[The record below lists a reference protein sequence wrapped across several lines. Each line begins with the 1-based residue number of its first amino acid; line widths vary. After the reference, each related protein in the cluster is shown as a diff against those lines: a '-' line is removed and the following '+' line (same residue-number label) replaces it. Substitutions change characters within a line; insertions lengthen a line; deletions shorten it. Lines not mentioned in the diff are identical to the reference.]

1 MKRFYKEAGTAAE
14 DGAYRVTLDG
24 RGVKTQGGRPQLVPT
39 DALAEA
45 LAAEWAAQGEEI
57 DASAFVLRDLAD
69 LALDVIGP
77 DRMGSIATLLRYAE
91 TDTLCY
97 RADPDEPLHARQQ
110 ELWEPLLAA
119 AEARYDIHFERISGI
134 LHHPQ
139 PAETLKR
146 LEAVLTARDDFA
158 LAALTT
164 LTTLAASLTVGLA
177 ALEPDANI
185 AALWQAAELEA
196 EWQADLWG
204 RDAEAEARQAKRF
217 AAFSAA
223 AHFAALAHQGL
234 GQLAENAGQA

>member
-1 MKRFYKEAGTAAE
+1 MKRFYKEAGIAAE
-14 DGAYRVTLDG
+14 DGGFHVTLDG
-24 RGVKTQGGRPQLVPT
+24 RGVKTQGGRAQLVPSM
-39 DALAEA
+39 ALAEA
-45 LAAEWAAQGEEI
+45 LAAEWSAQGEEI
-57 DASAFVLRDLAD
+57 DPAAFVLRDLAD

-77 DRMGSIATLLRYAE
+77 DRAGAIATLLRYAE

-119 AEARYDIHFERISGI
+119 AEARYDIHFERISGV
-134 LHHPQ
+134 LHRPQ

-146 LEAVLTARDDFA
+146 LETVLAAQDHFA

-177 ALEPDANI
+177 ALERQTDI

-196 EWQADLWG
+196 EWQAQLWG
-204 RDAEAEARQAKRF
+204 RDGEAEARQAKRF

-223 AHFAALAHQGL
+223 ARFV
-234 GQLAENAGQA
+234 QLARG